1 MSVSRSLLNISTVDS
16 LLGTATGDST
26 PPTEPESLPSDIPL
40 DSLDL
45 VAQQAPVIARS
56 KEIVISEME
65 NMVVQGLANL
75 VCDLKVIRI
84 QANH

>member
-1 MSVSRSLLNISTVDS
+1 VVLSYPQMSDS
-16 LLGTATGDST
+16 LLGTATTDT
-26 PPTEPESLPSDIPL
+26 VPATEPETMPSDIPL

-56 KEIVISEME
+56 KETVISEME

-75 VCDLKVIRI
+75 VCPGDRSRSS
-84 QANH
+84 AT

>member
-1 MSVSRSLLNISTVDS
+1 MSLSNSLLTISSVDS
-16 LLGTATGDST
+16 LLGTATEDST
-26 PPTEPESLPSDIPL
+26 PPTEPDALPSDIPL

-56 KEIVISEME
+56 KETVISEME

-75 VCDLKVIRI
+75 VCDLKVIRV